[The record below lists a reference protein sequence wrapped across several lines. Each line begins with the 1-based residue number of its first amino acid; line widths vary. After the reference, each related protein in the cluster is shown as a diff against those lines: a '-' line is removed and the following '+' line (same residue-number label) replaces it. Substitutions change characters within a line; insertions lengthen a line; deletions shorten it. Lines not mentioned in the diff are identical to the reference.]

1 MQISAR
7 NITLSYQAAAS
18 FSSKDE
24 AQKNIKDSLKN
35 YGVNIS
41 NEELDK
47 LTAKGEND
55 SFFAM
60 SFEISITEISIQ
72 GNLNE
77 IANNRGNIKEFLNN
91 FKDLVNDNLDSNSAK
106 NLLLD
111 NAEFGSKNTAKRMA
125 EQILKNANNDAN
137 KLRLGKDGLLSGF
150 NEALK
155 RFNFGDDYMSLAN
168 KTLDNA
174 IKMIDEQIAKLGEN
188 LLNFKA

>member
-35 YGVNIS
+35 YGVNLS

-137 KLRLGKDGLLSGF
+137 KLRLGKNGLLSGF

>member
-35 YGVNIS
+35 YGVNLS

-60 SFEISITEISIQ
+60 SFKISITEISIQ

-125 EQILKNANNDAN
+125 EQIIKNANNDAN

-155 RFNFGDDYMSLAN
+155 RFNFGDDYTSLAN

>member
-35 YGVNIS
+35 YGVNLS

-91 FKDLVNDNLDSNSAK
+91 FKDLVNDNLDNNSAK

>member
-125 EQILKNANNDAN
+125 EQIIKNANNDAN

>member
-35 YGVNIS
+35 YGVNLS

-174 IKMIDEQIAKLGEN
+174 IKIIDEQIAKLGEN

>member
-35 YGVNIS
+35 YGVNLS

-155 RFNFGDDYMSLAN
+155 RFNFSDDYMSLAN
-168 KTLDNA
+168 KTIDNA

>member
-91 FKDLVNDNLDSNSAK
+91 FKDLVKDNLDSNSAK

>member
-35 YGVNIS
+35 YGVNLS

-125 EQILKNANNDAN
+125 EQIIKNANNDAN

>member
-35 YGVNIS
+35 YGVNLS

>member
-125 EQILKNANNDAN
+125 EQILKNANNDVD

>member
-35 YGVNIS
+35 YGVNLS

-72 GNLNE
+72 GNLNK

-91 FKDLVNDNLDSNSAK
+91 FKDLVNDNLDSNSTK

-125 EQILKNANNDAN
+125 EQIIKNANNDAN